1 MTTGRPTG
9 RKGFLLLEVVLALA
23 IFSLA
28 ATGLVVALNRT
39 ASLAQNSQSELKITR
54 LLDSALDE
62 TISIPTLEENESSYT
77 VPGTN
82 IELTTKIEL
91 LEDLQNED
99 GQPLQEMFRIQI
111 HARWFANG
119 EWQERAV
126 ETWRYGRMY
135 QP

>member
-1 MTTGRPTG
+1 MTTGRPSS
-9 RKGFLLLEVVLALA
+9 RQGFLLLEVVLALA
-23 IFSLA
+23 IFSIA

-39 ASLAQNSQSELKITR
+39 ASVAFNSQSELKITR
-54 LLDSALDE
+54 MLDSALDE
-62 TISIPTLEENESSYT
+62 TVSIPVLEENESSYT

-82 IELTTKIEL
+82 IELTTTIEL
-91 LEDLQNED
+91 IEDLENED
-99 GQPLQEMFRIQI
+99 GQILQEMYRIQI
-111 HARWFANG
+111 MARWFANG